1 MIEWPDRAGPL
12 LPDDRLEVK
21 LEHIADT
28 KRRIVVSATG
38 PRSAEF
44 VEELRASVISA

>member
-1 MIEWPDRAGPL
+1 
-12 LPDDRLEVK
+12 LPDDRLEVY

-28 KRRIVVSATG
+28 KRRIVVEATG
-38 PRSAEF
+38 PRSAKF